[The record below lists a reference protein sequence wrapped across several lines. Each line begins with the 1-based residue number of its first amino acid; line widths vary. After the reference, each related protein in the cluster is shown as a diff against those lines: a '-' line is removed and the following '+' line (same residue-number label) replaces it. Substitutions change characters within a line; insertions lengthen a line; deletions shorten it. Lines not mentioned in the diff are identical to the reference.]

1 MGARPFCFQKETYYH
16 IYNRGCNK
24 QRLFFSEKDLERF
37 GKIII
42 RYKEKYKDINI
53 HVWSFLPNHFHFL
66 LSEKSEIETGLDN
79 KKEKAQQ
86 ISNFMRQI
94 QGAYAMY
101 FKARR
106 EQEVS
111 RSPVFD
117 GRFKAKEITDE
128 AYLAQVA
135 YYVRYN
141 AVKHGIVENARDWV
155 WAGVTPTAGTDRDL
169 SLLINDMDVDP
180 EFDPGFE

>member
-1 MGARPFCFQKETYYH
+1 MGFRPFRFQKETYYH

-24 QRLFFSEKDLERF
+24 QQLFFSEKDLERF

-42 RYKEKYKDINI
+42 CYKEKYKDINI

-66 LSEKSEIETGLDN
+66 LSERSKGKGETGLDN
-79 KKEKAQQ
+79 KKEKSEQ

-94 QGAYAMY
+94 QGSYAMY

-106 EQEVS
+106 EQGEG

-117 GRFKAKEITDE
+117 GRFKAKEVVDE
-128 AYLAQVA
+128 EYLAQVA
-135 YYVRYN
+135 YYVRHN
-141 AVKHGIVENARDWV
+141 AVKHGIVDDIRDWE
-155 WAGVTPTAGTDRDL
+155 WAGATPTEDFPV
-169 SLLINDMDVDP
+169 MDYVGLDP